1 MGTQVKLQ
9 AILLS
14 NEHLQKIETNKP
26 HTETW
31 IYSQPHASNKFC
43 TSTLQIHWQPR
54 IPVPVGHRWRHNH
67 HRMATNVFNLF
78 CCFLCY
84 WH

>member
-9 AILLS
+9 AISSLLS

-43 TSTLQIHWQPR
+43 TSTLQIQPQD
-54 IPVPVGHRWRHNH
+54 PRHPGPC
-67 HRMATNVFNLF
+67 RAPLAA
-78 CCFLCY
+78 
-84 WH
+84 

>member
-43 TSTLQIHWQPR
+43 TSTLQIQPQD
-54 IPVPVGHRWRHNH
+54 PRHPGPC
-67 HRMATNVFNLF
+67 RAPLA
-78 CCFLCY
+78 FLCY